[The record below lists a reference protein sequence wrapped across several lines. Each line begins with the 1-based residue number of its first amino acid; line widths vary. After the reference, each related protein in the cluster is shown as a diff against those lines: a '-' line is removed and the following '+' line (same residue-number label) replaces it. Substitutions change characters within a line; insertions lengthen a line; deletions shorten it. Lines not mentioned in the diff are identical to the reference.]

1 METYKII
8 TFEKDAKGK
17 SVQVERDATVE
28 EIVSIKEKQI
38 QELEKLKEAI
48 GEKSF
53 SLLFNN

>member
-17 SVQVERDATVE
+17 SVQVERDATAE

-38 QELEKLKEAI
+38 QELEKLKKAI
-48 GEKSF
+48 GEESF